1 MNSTVTWPSFSGL
14 RRPAGQDTFQLQ
26 GWVRQ
31 AFTSAG
37 SALTAPAPLEPV
49 KHSLEQDQ
57 ASTSLNW
64 AVRPSEA
71 SEQTERIQRN
81 LAAIKLLEEW
91 LADESGYDEK
101 VWPVVRK
108 AIEENRAS
116 YRSRFSE

>member
-1 MNSTVTWPSFSGL
+1 MNSTVTWPSFPGQ
-14 RRPAGQDTFQLQ
+14 RRPVGQEVFQLQ

-64 AVRPSEA
+64 AFTSPEA
-71 SEQTERIQRN
+71 SQLTERMQRN

-91 LADESGYDEK
+91 LADESGYDER

-116 YRSRFSE
+116 YRSRFSD